1 MFRRFPGSRLA
12 LLVWLAAMPSA
23 DAVAAAPRKP
33 NFVFIY
39 TDDQRWDALGVVQ
52 REQGEQGRFPWLETP
67 NLDRLAAAGIRFR
80 NAFVVNSL
88 CSPSRATLLT
98 GQYSHANGVVNNQ
111 EPHPPGNLSLPALLR
126 PAGYASAYIGKW
138 HHGRESGKRPGFDFS
153 ASFVGQGEY
162 FDCPFEVDGVATPT
176 TGFVDDV
183 ATDYAARFI
192 RDHRADP
199 FLLILGF
206 KTCHKPFLPPPRREL
221 DYEGERARRTPN
233 LDVRPTYKAAGSRP
247 VTGPPTSGEAADVP
261 TNLGMFRGI
270 SAIDDNVGRLLD
282 LLDDLGLADDT
293 VVCFSS
299 DNGFYL
305 GEHGLGDKR
314 SAYDEALR
322 VPLLVRYPRL
332 VAAGRTED
340 RMVLNVDVAPTFL
353 DLAGVPVPAA
363 MHGRSWRPLLAG
375 DRAAPWRESFFY
387 CYFYE
392 RGFATPTTTA
402 LRTAA
407 AKLIVY
413 PGHDDWTEVFDLAA
427 DPYETRNLAADPA
440 HAGLRKSLEAA
451 YEEQSRA
458 IGFHVPASVHTPPVD
473 GVMPDG
479 VKLTPPKKSRRTSA
493 SPTRP

>member
-12 LLVWLAAMPSA
+12 LLVWLAAIPSA
-23 DAVAAAPRKP
+23 DTVAAAPRKP

-39 TDDQRWDALGVVQ
+39 TDDQRWDALGVVR
-52 REQGEQGRFPWLETP
+52 REQGERGRFPWLETP

-111 EPHPPGNLSLPALLR
+111 EPHPSGNLSLPALLR

-206 KTCHKPFLPPPRREL
+206 KTCHKPFLPPPRRER

-233 LDVRPTYKAAGSRP
+233 LD
-247 VTGPPTSGEAADVP
+247 
-261 TNLGMFRGI
+261 
-270 SAIDDNVGRLLD
+270 
-282 LLDDLGLADDT
+282 
-293 VVCFSS
+293 
-299 DNGFYL
+299 
-305 GEHGLGDKR
+305 
-314 SAYDEALR
+314 
-322 VPLLVRYPRL
+322 
-332 VAAGRTED
+332 
-340 RMVLNVDVAPTFL
+340 
-353 DLAGVPVPAA
+353 
-363 MHGRSWRPLLAG
+363 
-375 DRAAPWRESFFY
+375 
-387 CYFYE
+387 
-392 RGFATPTTTA
+392 
-402 LRTAA
+402 TAA